1 MSFGFGSSGF
11 GANQQQQQQQGT
23 GFGGFGASNNNAG
36 GFGSTGTNTGFGAN
50 ANTAGGSVFGGTNT
64 TGGFGSGGFGA
75 TNQNTSP
82 FGAKPAFGVTGG
94 GLFGG
99 GTTATGNTGF
109 GGFGAT
115 NTSTNTTPAF
125 GGGSNTGGLF
135 GAQNKPAFGG
145 NTTGGVFGNN
155 TSSGGFGASPA
166 PAAGG
171 FGAPASTAF
180 AGNIQNQNQ
189 GTASTP
195 FSAHT
200 EKDGATNQNSSYQ
213 SITFMQPYQN
223 FSFEELRLAD
233 YAQGRRYGNQ
243 NGQAGAFGTST
254 GFGGFGSTNT
264 SNTGTSSFGNTTG
277 VTGGGLFGGQAA
289 TSSPFGG
296 VQQTTGTGFG
306 ASNSNNGG
314 LFGSQAPKPAGGVFG
329 TTPATSGQQTG
340 GLFGSTA
347 PGGTGFGSGTTGA
360 FGSGTTGAFG
370 SGTTS
375 AFGSGT
381 TGAFGSGTTGG
392 GVFGQQAQTQPKP
405 AFGGFGTGTSGGFG
419 TGTTGGFGQN
429 QTASTGG
436 GVFGGGAAAA
446 NTSPFGSVQQQQT
459 ANSSPFGGFGQNNQ
473 TQGQNQPQTGSGGLF
488 GGGFGNNNNDQ
499 QKPGSLFG
507 GAPTNTSGGLFGTQ
521 NQSQQQ
527 AGSLF
532 GNTGAQQQSGGLF
545 GSKPAASGSSPFG
558 GATTTSFGNLG
569 DNQNQQN
576 QGSSLFG
583 QNNQQQ
589 QKPGGL
595 FGSTNATSGTSNSGL
610 FGNLG
615 QNSNNN
621 QQQQSTSLFGSN
633 QQNQQPQ
640 LGGSLFG
647 NSQQNMQQSQQ
658 PQGLQTSLNATN
670 PYGND
675 QLFLNLAMTSPP
687 VGPIATPLSNSIKQR
702 KPAILPQ
709 YKLNPQASARL
720 ITPQKKPGYGFTY
733 STYGTPG
740 SAFSNTSSAGHGN
753 SLLGLGSFG
762 RKSYSTSSLRHSYSI
777 EDSVLAPG
785 AFSANPA
792 RFYAGTGGLKR
803 LNIDRNLRTDLF
815 GTGSNNGSPNA
826 LKKRVSFDA
835 STAGGNAQTDG
846 SASPGPSNALVR
858 TESDSATPSA
868 EEQGL
873 LRSSRLSENGSKANG
888 APAETEMEQAK
899 GNELAVVHEDGSP
912 PAIGKKTAPTLSVS
926 QKDQKPGKYWTT
938 PTIDEL
944 RKMPKDE
951 LKGLSGFVVGR
962 DGVGKIEFGKVDL
975 SSVPLD
981 KIKGEIVQLE
991 IRSATVYLDNER
1003 KPPPGKGLNVP
1014 SKITL
1019 ENSWPRARAGQVPV
1033 HDRKGASYQKHIERL
1048 KRVGDTE
1055 FISYD
1060 PAIGIWT
1067 FTVQHFT
1074 TYGLNY
1080 DEEEEDL
1087 DGSALS
1093 TSKLSATP
1101 DTPTPATR
1109 TPASRHSQVSRASLE
1124 DTPMMSMD
1132 DSSPDDT
1139 FGHKK
1144 KLILPG
1150 GFGDHSIVDDED
1162 MTDGQ
1167 VIDGQGEDHVD
1178 DSKPSP
1184 SEEGFDEQITRTR
1197 EDMMSGVNEV
1207 ATDEEQEMAGSF
1219 PNPNRITGHAGI
1231 SNFKEFTGPK
1241 SILKSTRSV
1250 FGTPSKGNLEIGA
1263 DWTEQLRRT
1272 VSPKKQDR
1280 QALRESQGAA
1290 LKERDG
1296 NRDGKPKASVVGKG
1310 FTTSIDLMNS
1320 LFGKDTQATLGRGMK
1335 NGAKGK
1341 SFEWPYAK
1349 RPKTGDDYDSMDETE
1364 KAWHQSVKPSWTS
1377 DGTFVYAMP
1386 GNARTMQERV
1396 MVNLKGSLV
1405 SEGKDIRFAKFVK
1418 FDDHAPRTL
1427 VEQRGHTSIEIV
1439 DGLPYAHIPDTST
1452 NGGAPFSFA
1461 DFANLVDTSTAA
1473 GAHEQ
1478 RVWQL
1483 ASILFDDCI
1492 VDIPASLPE
1501 EERGDLEG
1509 RLRKDKLSR
1518 FWKTLVE
1525 PAAAT
1530 HVADAKSPEE
1540 KALAQLTQNDVWEA
1554 CGALLDGK
1562 DFRLATMLAQL
1573 PGNEKLREEV
1583 ALQIVSWRDLNVLSE
1598 VSEPVRALYELLSGN
1613 TCVCQGKTSAGNEDR
1628 ASTFAIAKRFGL
1640 DWRRAFGLRLWY
1652 GIVPDASLVSAV
1664 EQFNDDI
1671 LDEIE
1676 EVVPVP
1682 WFVEQ
1687 GKDMGW
1693 TDPDAQERGDLLWG
1707 LLKIHAARFSK
1718 EVDADLPALLS
1729 PATTSGHP
1737 LNARLS
1743 FQLAHLLH
1751 ARGIAFFSD
1760 TYTSDNGAVEE
1771 EGDETM
1777 DAITLSYAS
1786 QLANAS
1792 EDWTT
1797 AIWALLHLSRPRARE
1812 TAVMD
1817 LLCHHAPDIDIDEA
1831 PLPSSTFAI
1840 LTKDLQI
1847 PESWVFRAKALHAHS
1862 TAEFT
1867 AEVHHLLHA
1876 HAYDTAHEV
1885 FCRTV
1890 APRCVIERDTDTL
1903 RELLGGFDGVE
1914 DVDGWNL
1921 GGAVY
1926 CDYVH
1931 LLDLLCAAS
1940 SDHGA
1945 AQE

>member
-1 MSFGFGSSGF
+1 
-11 GANQQQQQQQGT
+11 
-23 GFGGFGASNNNAG
+23 
-36 GFGSTGTNTGFGAN
+36 
-50 ANTAGGSVFGGTNT
+50 
-64 TGGFGSGGFGA
+64 
-75 TNQNTSP
+75 
-82 FGAKPAFGVTGG
+82 
-94 GLFGG
+94 
-99 GTTATGNTGF
+99 
-109 GGFGAT
+109 
-115 NTSTNTTPAF
+115 
-125 GGGSNTGGLF
+125 
-135 GAQNKPAFGG
+135 
-145 NTTGGVFGNN
+145 
-155 TSSGGFGASPA
+155 
-166 PAAGG
+166 
-171 FGAPASTAF
+171 
-180 AGNIQNQNQ
+180 
-189 GTASTP
+189 
-195 FSAHT
+195 
-200 EKDGATNQNSSYQ
+200 
-213 SITFMQPYQN
+213 
-223 FSFEELRLAD
+223 
-233 YAQGRRYGNQ
+233 
-243 NGQAGAFGTST
+243 
-254 GFGGFGSTNT
+254 
-264 SNTGTSSFGNTTG
+264 
-277 VTGGGLFGGQAA
+277 
-289 TSSPFGG
+289 
-296 VQQTTGTGFG
+296 
-306 ASNSNNGG
+306 
-314 LFGSQAPKPAGGVFG
+314 
-329 TTPATSGQQTG
+329 
-340 GLFGSTA
+340 
-347 PGGTGFGSGTTGA
+347 
-360 FGSGTTGAFG
+360 
-370 SGTTS
+370 
-375 AFGSGT
+375 
-381 TGAFGSGTTGG
+381 
-392 GVFGQQAQTQPKP
+392 AQTQPKP

-446 NTSPFGSVQQQQT
+446 NTSPFGSVQQRQT

-1341 SFEWPYAK
+1341 SFE
-1349 RPKTGDDYDSMDETE
+1349 
-1364 KAWHQSVKPSWTS
+1364 V
-1377 DGTFVYAMP
+1377 
-1386 GNARTMQERV
+1386 
-1396 MVNLKGSLV
+1396 
-1405 SEGKDIRFAKFVK
+1405 
-1418 FDDHAPRTL
+1418 
-1427 VEQRGHTSIEIV
+1427 
-1439 DGLPYAHIPDTST
+1439 
-1452 NGGAPFSFA
+1452 
-1461 DFANLVDTSTAA
+1461 
-1473 GAHEQ
+1473 
-1478 RVWQL
+1478 
-1483 ASILFDDCI
+1483 
-1492 VDIPASLPE
+1492 
-1501 EERGDLEG
+1501 
-1509 RLRKDKLSR
+1509 
-1518 FWKTLVE
+1518 
-1525 PAAAT
+1525 
-1530 HVADAKSPEE
+1530 
-1540 KALAQLTQNDVWEA
+1540 
-1554 CGALLDGK
+1554 
-1562 DFRLATMLAQL
+1562 
-1573 PGNEKLREEV
+1573 
-1583 ALQIVSWRDLNVLSE
+1583 
-1598 VSEPVRALYELLSGN
+1598 
-1613 TCVCQGKTSAGNEDR
+1613 
-1628 ASTFAIAKRFGL
+1628 
-1640 DWRRAFGLRLWY
+1640 
-1652 GIVPDASLVSAV
+1652 
-1664 EQFNDDI
+1664 
-1671 LDEIE
+1671 
-1676 EVVPVP
+1676 
-1682 WFVEQ
+1682 
-1687 GKDMGW
+1687 
-1693 TDPDAQERGDLLWG
+1693 
-1707 LLKIHAARFSK
+1707 
-1718 EVDADLPALLS
+1718 
-1729 PATTSGHP
+1729 
-1737 LNARLS
+1737 
-1743 FQLAHLLH
+1743 
-1751 ARGIAFFSD
+1751 
-1760 TYTSDNGAVEE
+1760 
-1771 EGDETM
+1771 
-1777 DAITLSYAS
+1777 
-1786 QLANAS
+1786 
-1792 EDWTT
+1792 
-1797 AIWALLHLSRPRARE
+1797 
-1812 TAVMD
+1812 
-1817 LLCHHAPDIDIDEA
+1817 
-1831 PLPSSTFAI
+1831 
-1840 LTKDLQI
+1840 
-1847 PESWVFRAKALHAHS
+1847 
-1862 TAEFT
+1862 
-1867 AEVHHLLHA
+1867 
-1876 HAYDTAHEV
+1876 
-1885 FCRTV
+1885 
-1890 APRCVIERDTDTL
+1890 
-1903 RELLGGFDGVE
+1903 
-1914 DVDGWNL
+1914 
-1921 GGAVY
+1921 
-1926 CDYVH
+1926 
-1931 LLDLLCAAS
+1931 
-1940 SDHGA
+1940 
-1945 AQE
+1945 